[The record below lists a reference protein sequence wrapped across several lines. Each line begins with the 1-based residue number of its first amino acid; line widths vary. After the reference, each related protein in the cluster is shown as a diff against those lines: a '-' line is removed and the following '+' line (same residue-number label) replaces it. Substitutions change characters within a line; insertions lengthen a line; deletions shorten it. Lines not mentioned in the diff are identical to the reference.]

1 MSNRKYMFLFLA
13 VILLAAGLGVQGG
26 MRDFVGIAD
35 DADGDGVPD
44 SVDACPAEDASFFDR
59 DGDGCIDD
67 PVSARHTEFWIEA
80 DMPFVYYI
88 QEDGASGVGDGSD
101 LTAIQNGMDAWGAIP
116 DVDFSVS
123 CGGTTA
129 QEDADA
135 IDLVT

>member
-1 MSNRKYMFLFLA
+1 MSYRKYSLLFLA
-13 VILLAAGLGVQGG
+13 VILLAAGLGAQGG

-67 PVSARHTEFWIEA
+67 AVSSRHTEFWIEA

-88 QEDGASGVGDGSD
+88 QEGGASGIGDGSD
-101 LTAIQNGMDAWGAIP
+101 FTALQNGMDAWGAIP
-116 DVDFSVS
+116 DVEFSV
-123 CGGTTA
+123 
-129 QEDADA
+129 
-135 IDLVT
+135 